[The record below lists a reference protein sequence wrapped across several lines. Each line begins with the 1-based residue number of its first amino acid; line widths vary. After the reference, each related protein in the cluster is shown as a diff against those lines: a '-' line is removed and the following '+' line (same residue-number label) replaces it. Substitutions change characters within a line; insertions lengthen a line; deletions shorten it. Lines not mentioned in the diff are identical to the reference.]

1 MELIECGKQNIV
13 WYQVLKGDTLD
24 MILTKFSNKSKVVR
38 NNPNIDLYEG
48 EMIKIEINNNTNHI
62 VKPMETLT
70 KIANKYDKNIEDL
83 IKLNNLKTT
92 KLFIGQILKIPD
104 FNKTYTIVPGD
115 TLYSIAKKYNTTVD
129 KIKKDSRIPKI
140 DYPLFSVLNVLNY
153 EHKHF
158 LD

>member
-92 KLFIGQILKIPD
+92 KLFIGQILKID
-104 FNKTYTIVPGD
+104 
-115 TLYSIAKKYNTTVD
+115 
-129 KIKKDSRIPKI
+129 
-140 DYPLFSVLNVLNY
+140 
-153 EHKHF
+153 
-158 LD
+158 